1 MYSNIF
7 SYETSFSRNWEATI
21 INMLNTSLGKNTSK
35 FYNNFFFGR
44 GFVFQ
49 EIEFENP
56 QRMQGLDWQ
65 KNFYQFSRKQYRER
79 KKVFYNFDSFFTIN
93 YYIRSCTAFVPA
105 FCQLLLS
112 QIFLENEAPN
122 QKMFSYI
129 FELCVKRVEFCIH
142 AIVAYIRIC
151 RSDALKKR

>member
-7 SYETSFSRNWEATI
+7 PYETSFSRNWEATI

-35 FYNNFFFGR
+35 LYNNYFFGR

-93 YYIRSCTAFVPA
+93 YYIRSCTAFVLA
-105 FCQLLLS
+105 FCQLLVRFFLKTKP
-112 QIFLENEAPN
+112 QIKKCFPT
-122 QKMFSYI
+122 FSSCMLNVQNSVFTPQQLIY
-129 FELCVKRVEFCIH
+129 VYVE
-142 AIVAYIRIC
+142 VM
-151 RSDALKKR
+151 L